1 LLSGRSTFDGRE
13 LGDGEPEGCEL
24 DGSGGA
30 ASSPDGSGSLR
41 VDAVAPVSTVVE
53 AAQEGPEG
61 NRATAMAVVAAAAHL
76 VLALRLI

>member
-1 LLSGRSTFDGRE
+1 
-13 LGDGEPEGCEL
+13 
-24 DGSGGA
+24 
-30 ASSPDGSGSLR
+30 